1 MTIVWAVLLLLCNLL
16 AWASNFFTIP
26 GNWLV
31 LMFSLVYYVVLPA
44 DASVKLTTLSLVII
58 AVLAVLG
65 EAWEFMAGA
74 AGAAKQG
81 GTWRGVALAVVGSLA
96 GSIAGAMGLSF
107 LPVVGPL
114 VGALG
119 GGAAG
124 AFLGAYFGERNRSH
138 EERMAIGK
146 GAFWGRLFGT
156 AGKIVFGLI
165 MVILITVDS
174 FS

>member
-1 MTIVWAVLLLLCNLL
+1 
-16 AWASNFFTIP
+16 
-26 GNWLV
+26 
-31 LMFSLVYYVVLPA
+31 
-44 DASVKLTTLSLVII
+44 
-58 AVLAVLG
+58 
-65 EAWEFMAGA
+65 
-74 AGAAKQG
+74 
-81 GTWRGVALAVVGSLA
+81 
-96 GSIAGAMGLSF
+96 MGF
-107 LPVVGPL
+107 A

-138 EERMAIGK
+138 GERMAIGK